1 MSQLFQLIQNCL
13 SPNNIL
19 RSSSEKEILEFCNQ
33 NLFQILSQLCNF
45 IEEDNTPSDSRLF
58 CGTFIKIIFS
68 NDKYISI
75 WNSFSSINKDLIKN
89 KLLGC
94 LASEK
99 DDIKKTC
106 SIAIAAIAKVEIP
119 NGWNIINVIC
129 NTALHQNINYKI
141 TSLKTLQNIIDFID
155 KNLKKNEK
163 QQILLSLTTNMA
175 INENSQVIDEAVLGF
190 TKIIPFIE
198 DNFKNENEKNFMIN
212 SLLNILEP
220 DNIIKIYPNENIQK
234 DILICFIEICRNY
247 TIYLQDIFINIS
259 KMIFRYFN
267 CTNNILSTLA
277 IELWTTVADYENEI
291 KKNIITSKY
300 QDIFYE
306 YIIRIIKERNYSIET
321 EEWTPLGAVILLL
334 SSLVKL
340 GNKKILEKMYNYISE
355 CLNNE
360 LVRNF
365 DNNKL
370 NFNKNEKIKALLIK
384 ENAFLLYRA
393 ILFNNNLNSDII
405 KSSLQKIINELKNI
419 ETISIGYS
427 IAYCLIIISKF
438 HLDKINE
445 SQAIFD
451 DFICQMLQ
459 LLEFHIK
466 NKKILQTLCLCLKHV
481 IKKSNKVY
489 FNKHLTNLLTIL
501 IKIAYDK
508 NSYNKDLN
516 ITQISMSLIG
526 NLIEI
531 CEDIPINRNII
542 QMFFSDLYNKFENSL
557 NINNFAAKEEQIC
570 YQDSILSIITS
581 CCGEFQKITMNIE
594 QIICVF
600 NLIDKCLQQRGYI
613 FEEGILAMSSLS
625 FFGWDLFSNVN
636 NNVMKYILFS
646 LEERQNFALCYQG
659 LLAADEIIRNVGKE
673 NLSNIP
679 KIVEK
684 IQKII
689 KDENIPRGLKIKC
702 FALYSDIFNIDD
714 KSNGDYLNDVLQLIV
729 NAMNSSIDIHIND
742 IDQDTLDYL
751 SELREKIVELLT
763 FIYYFLSSHNQIN
776 ALSQYTDGFIKYLSK
791 VIEPE
796 FNSNIDLIAGVCG
809 LLGDLSNYFKSSI
822 SLYFNQKSLKIM
834 FDRLDKSSNPQHAEI
849 LNFSKQALGF
859 LNQDYN

>member
-13 SPNNIL
+13 SPNNTL
-19 RSSSEKEILEFCNQ
+19 RSNSEKEILEYCNQ
-33 NLFQILSQLCNF
+33 NLFQILSQFCNF
-45 IEEDNTPSDSRLF
+45 IEQENTPSDIRLF
-58 CGTFIKIIFS
+58 CGTFIRHIFS
-68 NDKYISI
+68 NDKYISV
-75 WNSFSSINKDLIKN
+75 WNSFSLEDKNLIKN

-106 SIAIAAIAKVEIP
+106 SLSIAAIAKVEIP
-119 NGWNIINVIC
+119 NGWNIIDIIC
-129 NTALHQNINYKI
+129 NAALHQNINYKI
-141 TSLKTLQNIIDFID
+141 TSLKTLQNMIDFID
-155 KNLKKNEK
+155 KNLKQNEK
-163 QQILLSLTTNMA
+163 QQILLSLTTNMT
-175 INENSQVIDEAVLGF
+175 INENNQVINEAVLGF

-198 DNFKNENEKNFMIN
+198 NNFKNENEKNFMIN
-212 SLLNILEP
+212 SLLNLLEP
-220 DNIIKIYPNENIQK
+220 NNINKICLNENVQR
-234 DILICFIEICRNY
+234 DILICFIEICRKY
-247 TIYLQDIFINIS
+247 TFYLQDNFIDIS
-259 KMIFRYFN
+259 KMVFRYFN
-267 CTNNILSTLA
+267 CKNNELSTLS
-277 IELWTTVADYENEI
+277 IEIMITVADYEYEI
-291 KKNIITSKY
+291 KKNIINSKF
-300 QDIFYE
+300 QDIIYE
-306 YIIRIIKERNYSIET
+306 YIIKIIEERNYSIET
-321 EEWTPLGAVILLL
+321 DEWTPLKAAVTLL
-334 SSLVKL
+334 SKLVIF
-340 GNKKILEKMYNYISE
+340 GNKKILEKMFNYISE

-360 LVRNF
+360 LVINF

-419 ETISIGYS
+419 ETISIGNS
-427 IAYCLIIISKF
+427 IAYCLIIICKF
-438 HLDKINE
+438 HFDIINE
-445 SQAIFD
+445 SQKIFD
-451 DFICQMLQ
+451 DFICQIIQ
-459 LLEFHIK
+459 LLEFHLN
-466 NKKILQTLCLCLKHV
+466 NKKILNSLCLSLKHV
-481 IKKSNKVY
+481 IKKSNQEY

-501 IKIAYDK
+501 LKIAYNK
-508 NSYNKDLN
+508 KSYNKDLN
-516 ITQISMSLIG
+516 ITHASMTLIG
-526 NLIEI
+526 NLIEA
-531 CEDIPINRNII
+531 CEDIPQNRNII
-542 QMFFSDLYNKFENSL
+542 QIFFSDLYNRFENSL
-557 NINNFAAKEEQIC
+557 NINNFSEKEEQIC
-570 YQDSILSIITS
+570 YQNSILSIITS
-581 CCGEFQKITMNIE
+581 CCGEFQKITMNTD

-646 LEERQNFALCYQG
+646 LEERKDFALCYQG
-659 LLAADEIIRNVGKE
+659 LLAADEIIRNVGGE

-689 KDENIPRGLKIKC
+689 NDENIPRGLKIKC
-702 FALYSDIFNIDD
+702 FALYTDIFNIDD
-714 KSNGDYLNDVLQLIV
+714 TSNGDYLNDVLQLIV

-742 IDQDTLDYL
+742 IDQDTLDYY

-763 FIYYFLSSHNQIN
+763 FIFYFLSRHNQIN
-776 ALSQYTDGFIKYLSK
+776 AISQYIDGFIKYLSK

-822 SLYFNQKSLKIM
+822 GLYFNQKSLKIM

-849 LNFSKQALGF
+849 LNFAKQALGF